1 METDII
7 VLYAGQYDMVDKATG
22 QRSSGT
28 SISYYLNTDL
38 EQLDNTDGTKGMRP
52 AKGSSDFNL
61 MSKIPKAPGL
71 YHAKMT
77 MKVGGDGKPV
87 LSIVD
92 LQYLT
97 DVKIVLGEM
106 KPAASSAAPS
116 SK

>member
-1 METDII
+1 MEVDII

-28 SISYYLNTDL
+28 SISYYFNTDL

-71 YHAKMT
+71 YHARMK

-87 LSIVD
+87 LSIED
-92 LQYLT
+92 LDYIT
-97 DVKIVLGEM
+97 DVRIVLGDT
-106 KPAASSAAPS
+106 KPAAAA